1 MAELHDMK
9 TRESIWKWVAVVGA
23 FSFCTTADGQERQS
37 LDDAWWTGPIVAA
50 GAGTLPK
57 GHALIEPYVFDVI
70 SSGRFDDAG
79 DYRGG
84 DTVHSYG
91 SLTYM
96 LYGITDTF
104 TAGLIPT
111 FGYTV
116 LEGDQ
121 SSSGIAIGDL
131 SVQGQYRLAQ
141 FHEGSPWPTMSVV
154 VQESLPTG
162 EYNRLDSVADANGT
176 GAYATTLGLYSQYY
190 FWLPTGRILR
200 ARFNVSHTWPRST
213 EVRDLS
219 VYGTTQGFT
228 GRAKLGNS
236 WMTTLSGEYSLS
248 RNWVIALDLIYQH
261 DDRVHVYGTQ
271 ANTNGAQID
280 VESYSNA
287 GWKFG
292 VAPAIEYNWTARV
305 GLIVGARWFA
315 AGRSAGASVTP
326 VAALNMVF

>member
-1 MAELHDMK
+1 MHTQRL
-9 TRESIWKWVAVVGA
+9 VLAVCILALYGA
-23 FSFCTTADGQERQS
+23 RAFAQERQG

-57 GHALIEPYVFDVI
+57 GHALVEPYVFDVI
-70 SSGRFDDAG
+70 TTGGFDEDGHYKSHAS
-79 DYRGG
+79 
-84 DTVHSYG
+84 VNSFG

-111 FGYTV
+111 FGYNV
-116 LEGDQ
+116 LEGGEN
-121 SSSGIAIGDL
+121 SNGIGMGDL
-131 SVQGQYRLAQ
+131 SVQGQFRLAQ
-141 FHEGSPWPTMSVV
+141 FREGSAWPTLSIVI
-154 VQESLPTG
+154 QESLPTG
-162 EYNRLDSVADANGT
+162 SYDRLDSVTDGNGT

-200 ARFNVSHTWPRST
+200 ARFNVSHTWPQST
-213 EVRDLS
+213 EARDLS
-219 VYGTTQGFT
+219 VYGTTQGFI
-228 GRAKLGNS
+228 GRAKPGNS

-271 ANTNGAQID
+271 VETNGTQID
-280 VESYSNA
+280 IDSYSSA

-292 VAPAIEYNWTARV
+292 VAPALEYNWTSRV